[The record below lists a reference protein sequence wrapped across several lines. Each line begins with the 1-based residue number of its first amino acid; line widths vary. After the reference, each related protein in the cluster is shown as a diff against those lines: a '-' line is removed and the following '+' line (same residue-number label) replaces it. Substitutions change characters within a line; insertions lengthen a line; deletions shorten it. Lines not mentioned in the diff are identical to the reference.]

1 MQIITDRGY
10 SATKPRPIQFV
21 LARRNADTTAEADVS
36 ETDKRGTCIENPP
49 IQYIRV
55 KGQVYKRHTNVS
67 ARYIALPGSRGRS
80 HSPCRVV
87 VTYSHASRSHGTFQ
101 YLQQTLNC

>member
-1 MQIITDRGY
+1 MDRRVQIIADRGY

-21 LARRNADTTAEADVS
+21 LAGRNADTTAEADVS

-55 KGQVYKRHTNVS
+55 KGQFYKRHTNVS
-67 ARYIALPGSRGRS
+67 NGRGRDTL
-80 HSPCRVV
+80 PFRGREGVRIRPA
-87 VTYSHASRSHGTFQ
+87 ASS
-101 YLQQTLNC
+101 

>member
-1 MQIITDRGY
+1 MDCRVQIIADRGY

-21 LARRNADTTAEADVS
+21 LAGRNADTTAEADVS

-67 ARYIALPGSRGRS
+67 DGRGRDTLPFRS
-80 HSPCRVV
+80 REGVRIRPA
-87 VTYSHASRSHGTFQ
+87 ASS
-101 YLQQTLNC
+101 